1 MKIYLASSWR
11 NAYQPEVLAQLRAA
25 GHEVYDFRNPAPG
38 NEGFSWKQID
48 PDLKSDLSAARLRRV
63 LAHPIAEAGFKC
75 DFDAMKWADA
85 CVLLLPCGSSAHL
98 EAGWMSGQGKPV
110 AIFAPEIREPELMV
124 KVFDDDVGGTP
135 LFDEMNRMLA
145 HLGVLFV
152 GCARCGDCNHTL
164 LAAEVPA
171 GVAYVCKSCARPEDR
186 LAVGDTMT
194 VTYTAVAS
202 ERDALQA
209 TVASWAVA
217 AFGQEA
223 TSVRQRALRL
233 LEESIEAF
241 QAANGDPQ
249 QARALVD
256 FVFSR
261 PVGDVRQEVAQV
273 SVCAMLLA
281 GAAGVSLDAQERA
294 EVARILAKP
303 PEHFTARNAA
313 KNAAGFKA
321 T

>member
-11 NAYQPEVLAQLRAA
+11 NTYQPDVLAQLRAA
-25 GHEVYDFRNPAPG
+25 GHEVYDFRNPTPG
-38 NEGFSWKQID
+38 NVGFSWKQCTD
-48 PDLKSDLSAARLRRV
+48 KSLDNCKAMREV
-63 LAHPIAEAGFKC
+63 LAHPVAVAGFKC

-98 EAGWMSGQGKPV
+98 EAGWMAGQGKVVV
-110 AIFAPEIREPELMV
+110 AFVPEIREPELMV
-124 KVFDDDVGGTP
+124 KVFDDANGVTP
-135 LFDEMNRMLA
+135 MFDDMSEMLV
-145 HLGVLFV
+145 H
-152 GCARCGDCNHTL
+152 
-164 LAAEVPA
+164 LAAPPPLI
-171 GVAYVCKSCARPEDR
+171 AR
-186 LAVGDTMT
+186 
-194 VTYTAVAS
+194 
-202 ERDALQA
+202 ERDTLQA
-209 TVASWAVA
+209 KVASWAVA
-217 AFGQEA
+217 AFGTEA

-241 QAANGDPQ
+241 QAADGDPQ